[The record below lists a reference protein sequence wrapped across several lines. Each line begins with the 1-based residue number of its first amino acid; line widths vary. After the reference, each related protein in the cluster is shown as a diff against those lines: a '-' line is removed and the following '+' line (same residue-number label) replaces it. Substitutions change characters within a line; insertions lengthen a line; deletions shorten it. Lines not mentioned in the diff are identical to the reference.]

1 MKLQDR
7 YVGIGLLVISAILL
21 VNTFTFRT
29 TQWELLSMAF
39 WPRIL
44 IFLIVVIS
52 IYLIIKG
59 DLDPENG
66 AEPLHRNAFLTAA
79 AGYVYVIFLE
89 LLGFLIVTPVFVFI
103 FSLVISKR
111 PYPRRIYE
119 STATAVLG
127 TIIIFTVFELGLK
140 LMLPSGF
147 WE

>member
-1 MKLQDR
+1 MKTQDR
-7 YVGIGLLVISAILL
+7 FVGIGLLIISAILF

-29 TQWELLSMAF
+29 TQWEVLSMAF

-44 IFLIVVIS
+44 LILIVVIS
-52 IYLIIKG
+52 IFLIVRG
-59 DLDPENG
+59 NLDPNNG
-66 AEPLHRNAFLTAA
+66 AEPLHKDAFWVAA
-79 AGYVYVIFLE
+79 AGYVYVILLE
-89 LLGFLIVTPVFVFI
+89 FLGFLIVTPIFIFI
-103 FSLVISKR
+103 FSLVISRR

-127 TIIIFTVFELGLK
+127 TVIIFAVFEMGLK